1 MGADLVSDDRKKNT
15 SGFVYTLGGIVV
27 SWISN
32 LHKIVALSTTKAKHV
47 VTKDAKDLVIL

>member
-32 LHKIVALSTTKAKHV
+32 LHKIVALSTTKAKYV